1 MLEHSNPTIAPYA
14 KTGEVELRVTAS
26 APDTDAAATLIE
38 PVVQEIVR
46 LFPGNIYGVD
56 VGNMQTAL
64 VRALTDARRTIAL
77 AESCTGGMIASRM
90 TDVPGASSVLLCGV
104 CSYSNQSK
112 IDLLGVQ
119 PSTLEAHGAVS
130 EETALEMARGVRL
143 RTGADIGLSTTGI
156 AGPSGGTAEKPVGLV
171 YVAIS
176 TAKKEKALKL
186 NLGRGYA
193 DERQSI
199 RNFACL
205 HAMNL
210 ALREG
215 IR

>member
-1 MLEHSNPTIAPYA
+1 MLEHSNPTSAPYA
-14 KTGEVELRVTAS
+14 KPGEVELRVTAH
-26 APDTDAAATLIE
+26 APDADSAASLIE
-38 PVVQEIVR
+38 PIVR
-46 LFPGNIYGVD
+46 EIIQLFPGNIYGVD
-56 VGNMQTAL
+56 VDNMQTAL
-64 VRALTDARRTIAL
+64 VRALIDAGRTIAI
-77 AESCTGGMIASRM
+77 AESCTGGMIASRI
-90 TDVPGASSVLLCGV
+90 TEVPGASSALLCGV

-112 IDLLGVQ
+112 IDLLGVK
-119 PSTLEAHGAVS
+119 PGTLEAHGAVS
-130 EETALEMARGVRL
+130 EETALEMAEGIRL
-143 RTGADIGLSTTGI
+143 RSGANTGLSTTGI
-156 AGPSGGTAEKPVGLV
+156 AGPSGGTPEKPVGLV

-176 TAKKEKALKL
+176 TAKKSKALKL

-193 DERQSI
+193 DERHSI